1 MQFILSAKLI
11 NLISKTDRDIE
22 NWLVT
27 LQLIYKHLNIIGMK
41 TIYECSQ
48 SKSVKWIT
56 AIFIL
61 AMVLGVLTE
70 MYYVSK
76 GMNVTGAIIVSA
88 VLNVVFLMWKR
99 REDKEDEYSYQM
111 NLLLYHACFFVIL
124 LL

>member
-1 MQFILSAKLI
+1 
-11 NLISKTDRDIE
+11 
-22 NWLVT
+22 
-27 LQLIYKHLNIIGMK
+27 MK

-76 GMNVTGAIIVSA
+76 GMNVTGAIIVST
-88 VLNVVFLMWKR
+88 VLNVVFL
-99 REDKEDEYSYQM
+99 
-111 NLLLYHACFFVIL
+111 I
-124 LL
+124 